1 MKRVCI
7 HTQEINIHSHL
18 CLGSKGVNW
27 GDKVGVKLINKNVA
41 DCFSVRTMWTYY
53 LFRNHVFKVKYQT
66 NPR

>member
-27 GDKVGVKLINKNVA
+27 GDKVGVKLINKNVV
-41 DCFSVRTMWTYY
+41 DCFSVRTMWE
-53 LFRNHVFKVKYQT
+53 L
-66 NPR
+66 